1 MERNSIKIVCNPLNN
16 EITYS
21 FKDENGEWH
30 ELSGYSPLSRQFYT
44 KRPLQD
50 SAADVLEK
58 LNEIYNRKNRGLD
71 IYFVGD
77 NSDFDFLAR
86 EIKRLFPDKDIR
98 LISGIYRIAVL
109 GKEGAGKSTLIKGI
123 ETQQGGYY
131 GESVKEKYS
140 LYSDK
145 DNCTEWYAIKGLELG
160 QESLCQEI
168 LQTIKELSSNGLSA
182 VVYCISAKS
191 SRIESI
197 EINFINEV
205 KRRFPDIKF
214 LIALTQCTISEREAN
229 DFADTIS
236 KETNQ
241 CCVIPTLAEPY
252 SIRTK
257 KKPYRIEPF
266 GLDDVAKYVF
276 EGR

>member
-77 NSDFDFLAR
+77 NSDFDLLASK
-86 EIKRLFPDKDIR
+86 IKQLFPSGEIC
-98 LISGIYRIAVL
+98 LISSIYRIAVL
-109 GKEGAGKSTLIKGI
+109 GMTGAGKSTLINAL
-123 ETQQGGYY
+123 ETQHGGQCKVLNGQGYM
-131 GESVKEKYS
+131 
-140 LYSDK
+140 LYSDER
-145 DNCTEWYAIKGLELG
+145 NRIEWYDIVGLEIG
-160 QESLCQEI
+160 SSSNDH
-168 LQTIKELSSNGLSA
+168 LQTIKRLVEGGLSTLI
-182 VVYCISAKS
+182 YCINAPR
-191 SRIESI
+191 SRIEQTEI
-197 EINFINEV
+197 EFIN
-205 KRRFPDIKF
+205 KMQKICPNMKL
-214 LIALTQCTISEREAN
+214 LIVLTQCLMEKNETEALANMISM
-229 DFADTIS
+229 
-236 KETNQ
+236 ETNQ
-241 CCVIPTLAEPY
+241 CRVIPTLAVPVH
-252 SIRTK
+252 IRCA
-257 KKPYRIEPF
+257 PYRIEPF